1 MWIDEQMFMKSPLIF
16 SPVPDSIQRGSFMN
30 YFEYFRRD
38 VRNWWDSERGGR
50 EIVEPYLKNWN
61 ASFLVDFEEK
71 NWEKV
76 KLH

>member
-1 MWIDEQMFMKSPLIF
+1 
-16 SPVPDSIQRGSFMN
+16 MN

-50 EIVEPYLKNWN
+50 EIVEPYLKKWN